1 MTAAFGDDYF
11 QVILGDDRIVR
22 VVRSAQRFPS
32 VAEFA
37 RVNREV
43 VAAARKTGAG
53 RLLLDL
59 RQGPAGRNDEEFEA
73 EGERFRREL
82 ARFERFAVLVR
93 TVAGK
98 LQIQRMSKGTTAV
111 FQDEAEALRHLAT

>member
-1 MTAAFGDDYF
+1 MADSMTAYRDDYF
-11 QVILGDDRIVR
+11 HVILDDDHVVR
-22 VVRSAQRFPS
+22 VVRSGERFPS

-37 RVNREV
+37 RVNREAV
-43 VAAARKTGAG
+43 TAARKTGAG

-59 RQGPAGRNDEEFEA
+59 RAGPAGRNDPEFEA

-82 ARFERFAVLVR
+82 AKFERFAVLVR

-98 LQIQRMSKGTTAV
+98 LQIQRM
-111 FQDEAEALRHLAT
+111 